1 MAIEICPLAADWG
14 NLADWAAVVVAGA
27 GALAVWL
34 VTKASNRTAS
44 ASHELARQLK
54 ERDEET
60 RSADRSVL
68 TTLIYGEI
76 LTAKSAYEEL
86 LEELAQE
93 NSFDWTVESE
103 RTLQFVAQLSKGPP
117 LHRTKESSQRL
128 NLLPRELG
136 QQIARGIS
144 MVDLC
149 ALNAQSLI
157 EARSKES
164 QRAAFDMLVSSIDG
178 AAVAF
183 GAAHE
188 RMKELIS

>member
-1 MAIEICPLAADWG
+1 MAIEICPLAAVWG
-14 NLADWAAVVVAGA
+14 NVADWAAVVVAGA

-54 ERDEET
+54 DRDEEA

-76 LTAKSAYEEL
+76 LSAKSAYEEL
-86 LEELAQE
+86 LEELAQ
-93 NSFDWTVESE
+93 NDSFDWTVESE

-117 LHRTKESSQRL
+117 LERTKESSQRL

-136 QQIARGIS
+136 EQIPRGIS

-149 ALNAQSLI
+149 SLNAQSLI
-157 EARSKES
+157 AAESRES
-164 QRAAFDMLVSSIDG
+164 QRIAFDVLVSSIEG
-178 AAVAF
+178 ASIAF
-183 GAAHE
+183 RAAHL
-188 RMKELIS
+188 RMKELMS